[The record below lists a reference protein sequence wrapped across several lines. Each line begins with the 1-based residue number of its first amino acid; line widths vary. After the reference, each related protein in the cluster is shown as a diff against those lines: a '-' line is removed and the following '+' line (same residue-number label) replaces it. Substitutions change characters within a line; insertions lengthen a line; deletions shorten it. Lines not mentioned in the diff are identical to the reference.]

1 MILVISLSELNLILQ
16 KPITI
21 DKNSSLSH
29 VISEL
34 LKNNISRLIVTDE
47 NSPIGII
54 TEKDIGLFL
63 LNDETEKNLDDIPV
77 SQIMNTITSVLDSV
91 DIKACVEIMLDK
103 QIGSLGVSSNNDGLI
118 GIITKTDIIKHYA
131 QTSAGKHKVGD
142 VMTISY
148 LSMNS
153 DHFLSDVVSKMID
166 EKISRVFL
174 KNENNDPEG
183 IMTFRDLFH
192 IALEQGNSDV
202 VLDNSDQSIS
212 VVFTRKGFLSDSGF
226 GNTIKAKDVMTKN
239 FESVDFEDDL
249 IVACNAMVQNRI
261 NGVGVRINGKL
272 GGVVSKTDILKA
284 IYIDN
289 NSE

>member
-1 MILVISLSELNLILQ
+1 MVILLPELNSILK
-16 KPITI
+16 KPIST
-21 DKNSSLSH
+21 DKNLSLSH
-29 VISEL
+29 VISEF
-34 LKNNISRLIVTDE
+34 LKHNISRLIVTDE

-63 LNDETEKNLDDIPV
+63 LNDETEKNLDDVPA
-77 SQIMNTITSVLDSV
+77 SQIMNPITSVLDSV

-103 QIGSLGVSSNNDGLI
+103 KIGSLGVSSNKDGLI
-118 GIITKTDIIKHYA
+118 GIITKTDIMQHYA

-153 DHFLSDVVSKMID
+153 DHFLHDVVSKMVD

-192 IALEQGNSDV
+192 VALEQGNSDS

-239 FESVDFEDDL
+239 FKSVDFEDDL
-249 IVACNAMVQNRI
+249 IVACNAMVKNRI

-272 GGVVSKTDILKA
+272 GGVVSKTDVLKA

-289 NSE
+289 NS

>member
-1 MILVISLSELNLILQ
+1 VILLSELNSILK
-16 KPITI
+16 KPITT

-34 LKNNISRLIVTDE
+34 LKHNISRLIVIDE
-47 NSPIGII
+47 NSPVGII

-63 LNDETEKNLDDIPV
+63 LNDETEKNLDDVPV
-77 SQIMNTITSVLDSV
+77 YQIMNPITSVLDSV

-103 QIGSLGVSSNNDGLI
+103 KIGSLGVSSNKDGLI
-118 GIITKTDIIKHYA
+118 GIITKTDIMQHYA
-131 QTSAGKHKVGD
+131 QTSVGKHKVGD

-153 DHFLSDVVSKMID
+153 DHFLHDVVSKMID

-192 IALEQGNSDV
+192 VALEQGNSDS

-249 IVACNAMVQNRI
+249 IVACNAMVKNRI

-272 GGVVSKTDILKA
+272 GGVVSKTDVLKA

-289 NSE
+289 NS

>member
-1 MILVISLSELNLILQ
+1 MILLSELNSILQ
-16 KPITI
+16 KPITT

-47 NSPIGII
+47 NSTVGII

-63 LNDETEKNLDDIPV
+63 LNDETEKNLDDIPA
-77 SQIMNTITSVLDSV
+77 SQIMNPITSVLDSV

-103 QIGSLGVSSNNDGLI
+103 QIGSLGVSSNEDGLI
-118 GIITKTDIIKHYA
+118 GIVTKTDIIKYYA

-192 IALEQGNSDV
+192 VALEQGNSDV

-226 GNTIKAKDVMTKN
+226 GNTIKAKDIMTKN

-289 NSE
+289 NSD

>member
-1 MILVISLSELNLILQ
+1 MVILLSELNSILQ
-16 KPITI
+16 KPITT

-47 NSPIGII
+47 NSPVGII

-63 LNDETEKNLDDIPV
+63 LNDETEKNLDDIPA
-77 SQIMNTITSVLDSV
+77 SQIMNHITSVLDSV

-103 QIGSLGVSSNNDGLI
+103 QIGSLGVSSKEDGLI
-118 GIITKTDIIKHYA
+118 GIITKTDIVKHYA

-192 IALEQGNSDV
+192 IALEQGNSDA

-226 GNTIKAKDVMTKN
+226 GNTIKAKQVMTKN

-249 IVACNAMVQNRI
+249 IVACNAMIQNRI

>member
-1 MILVISLSELNLILQ
+1 MVILLSELNSILK
-16 KPITI
+16 KPITTN
-21 DKNSSLSH
+21 KNSSLSH

-34 LKNNISRLIVTDE
+34 LKHNISRLIVTDE
-47 NSPIGII
+47 NSPVGII

-63 LNDETEKNLDDIPV
+63 LNDETEKNLDDVPA
-77 SQIMNTITSVLDSV
+77 SQIMNPITSVLDSV

-103 QIGSLGVSSNNDGLI
+103 QIGSLGVSSNEDGLI

-131 QTSAGKHKVGD
+131 QTRAGKHKVGD

-192 IALEQGNSDV
+192 VALEQGNSDV

-212 VVFTRKGFLSDSGF
+212 VFFTRKGFLSDSGF
-226 GNTIKAKDVMTKN
+226 GKTIKAKAVMTKN
-239 FESVDFEDDL
+239 FKSVDFEDDL

-272 GGVVSKTDILKA
+272 GGVVSKTDIFKA